1 MHERTLLEQAQALQD
16 GEVSSVEL
24 TQFYLNRIQA
34 HDESLNSFVT
44 VTGRRLWRRPRR
56 RIAPGP
62 PVKPDR

>member
-44 VTGRRLWRRPRR
+44 VTGAQASGAGRGGGSRPVRR
-56 RIAPGP
+56 
-62 PVKPDR
+62 